1 MNLCPMCKKHT
12 VIIMKKKTQ
21 GLRHDKPVEYE
32 QESCFCSCLGADD
45 PDAYFETSQM
55 MNENLLRLMQA
66 YEKLY
71 PMSESDIA
79 YKKKLEN
86 AVNKKKQP
94 PK

>member
-21 GLRHDKPVEYE
+21 DLRHDKPVEYE
-32 QESCFCSCLGADD
+32 AHYYFCSYLGADD
-45 PDAYFETSQM
+45 PAAYFETSQL

-71 PMSESDIA
+71 PMLESDIA

-86 AVNKKKQP
+86 AVNKKK
-94 PK
+94 